1 MGRLGGKAA
10 SGAGGSRGLAALQGA
25 GWLAAT
31 ASRRWAAPAAAMWLA
46 VATRACSTVPCKC
59 AEELVAAPTTCSAV
73 ATSADRAVEVWA
85 ARAEGTWAAAC
96 RWVAWAAEADCR
108 RWPVPSSTSYWTAC
122 AVAATARCPYRA
134 VWPAARSVRWPIYSL
149 AWSTTVATARAAIA
163 RVCCTAWAAAAVGL
177 PCRDGGPCG
186 VEGWLVGTSVVTGRA
201 AYEGGGEEAGGGTRG
216 GVSESGWAGGRRG
229 ATGSGGVGTKL
240 PGAELPPGYTRSL
253 RGRGGA
259 TRGLRLRADGSASS
273 HVSTVPRMLSEEKY
287 TCRGR
292 CR

>member
-1 MGRLGGKAA
+1 MEASCRGDSSSMGRLGDKAA
-10 SGAGGSRGLAALQGA
+10 SGAGGSQGLAALQGA

-46 VATRACSTVPCKC
+46 VATKACSTVPCKC

-108 RWPVPSSTSYWTAC
+108 KWPVPSSISYWMAC

-163 RVCCTAWAAAAVGL
+163 RVWCTAWAAAAVGL

-201 AYEGGGEEAGGGTRG
+201 AYEGKGRIPGEAPEAESQSLGGQAGGGG
-216 GVSESGWAGGRRG
+216 LLA
-229 ATGSGGVGTKL
+229 AVG
-240 PGAELPPGYTRSL
+240 
-253 RGRGGA
+253 
-259 TRGLRLRADGSASS
+259 
-273 HVSTVPRMLSEEKY
+273 
-287 TCRGR
+287 
-292 CR
+292 